1 MMAQSWDEQFI
12 RAKYHLNI
20 SRRLFENFENYE
32 TKRFLSGTLSEMAKS
47 AACVVN
53 AYLAYSHATQGTR
66 MPVDPKAR
74 LNVFEKASNKDIGTK
89 LTKDILTVFIIRRAQ
104 KDSPVELLKKDKILL
119 LDNGQY
125 RALTKERLKELLDGI
140 DLYCRRF
147 TEVTKTNTS

>member
-1 MMAQSWDEQFI
+1 M
-12 RAKYHLNI
+12 
-20 SRRLFENFENYE
+20 
-32 TKRFLSGTLSEMAKS
+32 
-47 AACVVN
+47 
-53 AYLAYSHATQGTR
+53 
-66 MPVDPKAR
+66 
-74 LNVFEKASNKDIGTK
+74 FEKASNKDIGTK